1 MLCTNT
7 AGSFSCGCN
16 IGYDYIPASVVSG
29 TSHSCQNYNECTTTL
44 SHKQH
49 SCDSNAVCTDTV
61 GTYYSKLVQIV
72 TKSCRLAEN
81 CRLTET
87 CHLTENCRLTET
99 CHLTET
105 LQKFNFL
112 SRKLHMCL
120 QHWIPL
126 YQYYNWSHMCRY

>member
-1 MLCTNT
+1 MICTNT

-16 IGYDYIPASVVSG
+16 IGYDYIPASVVPPL

-61 GTYYSKLVQIV
+61 GTYYSKLVQSM
-72 TKSCRLAEN
+72 TES
-81 CRLTET
+81 CRLTEI
-87 CHLTENCRLTET
+87 CRFIEICRLTENF
-99 CHLTET
+99 
-105 LQKFNFL
+105 QKINVL

-126 YQYYNWSHMCRY
+126 YQFCNWSYMCRY